1 MADLPPMLAAL
12 AAAVPQESF
21 VALQPILEELHHR
34 ISQISTE
41 AATTQASIL
50 NATQMQNVS
59 TAHFTVQAPPSPL
72 QTSAPSI
79 HPASIKADLPIFRGQ
94 DLDDVN

>member
-21 VALQPILEELHHR
+21 MALQPILEELHHR
-34 ISQISTE
+34 ISQVSAE

-50 NATQMQNVS
+50 NATQMQNMLQNALS
-59 TAHFTVQAPPSPL
+59 TAHFTVQAPPPP

-79 HPASIKADLPIFRGQ
+79 RPASIKADLPIF
-94 DLDDVN
+94 